1 MSLQYYIV
9 NDGTQQGP
17 FPAESLPAH
26 GLTGDSYIWREG
38 LPGWTKARD
47 LPELSSLLYGTPSST
62 YQQEEQASA
71 YAQPQTPPPYQQPYQ
86 QPHQGYNPGNDPY
99 RQYGRSEEP
108 VPHTNW
114 LPWAI
119 VATVVSFCLSC
130 IGMIFGIVGIVQ
142 ANKANTFYDRGWT
155 QRGDQCNSTAKT
167 MTIIAFVLAVIG
179 LIVGIVNFSSGGID
193 EYRELMEEISRYN

>member
-9 NDGTQQGP
+9 NDGVQQGP
-17 FPAESLPAH
+17 YPAESLPTH
-26 GLTGDSYIWREG
+26 GLTADSYIWREG

-47 LPELSSLLYGTPSST
+47 LPELASFLGT
-62 YQQEEQASA
+62 
-71 YAQPQTPPPYQQPYQ
+71 QPTPPPPYQQQPYQ
-86 QPHQGYNPGNDPY
+86 DYNPGNDPY

-142 ANKANTFYDRGWT
+142 ANKANTFYDRGWA

-167 MTIIAFVLAVIG
+167 MTIIAFVLAAIG
-179 LIVGIVNFSSGGID
+179 LIVGVVNFSTGGID
-193 EYRELMEEISRYN
+193 EYRDIMEQISHLD

>member
-47 LPELSSLLYGTPSST
+47 LPELSSLLYGTPST
-62 YQQEEQASA
+62 A
-71 YAQPQTPPPYQQPYQ
+71 TPPPYQQTY
-86 QPHQGYNPGNDPY
+86 QGYNPGNDPY